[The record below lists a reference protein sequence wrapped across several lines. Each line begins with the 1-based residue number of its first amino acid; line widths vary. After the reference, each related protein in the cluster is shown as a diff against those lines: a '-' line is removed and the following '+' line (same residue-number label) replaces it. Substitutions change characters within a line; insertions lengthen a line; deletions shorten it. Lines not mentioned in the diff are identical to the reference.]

1 MAQMKKIPEYTEWAL
16 SIKPGDK
23 LIIHDNSYV
32 QDKEGRPQC
41 LYQLLEKDYRPTN
54 NEYGADFI
62 VQANPKIITWYTAV
76 PWKTK
81 DLPTVRVKS
90 TKTKIEYQ
98 VGICWPDNLDPPRP
112 KISKAQYYQYEALR
126 REGYINML
134 DLEKG
139 TQITGLS
146 PEDYKEIQLHYNE
159 YKELYPIDSS
169 SIDFLKAI
177 LNIGETIDN
186 LYNDEDD

>member
-1 MAQMKKIPEYTEWAL
+1 
-16 SIKPGDK
+16 
-23 LIIHDNSYV
+23 
-32 QDKEGRPQC
+32 
-41 LYQLLEKDYRPTN
+41 
-54 NEYGADFI
+54 
-62 VQANPKIITWYTAV
+62 
-76 PWKTK
+76 
-81 DLPTVRVKS
+81 
-90 TKTKIEYQ
+90 
-98 VGICWPDNLDPPRP
+98 
-112 KISKAQYYQYEALR
+112 
-126 REGYINML
+126 ML